1 METLPKETLVLIM
14 IDDVIK
20 INNQWYGIIYP
31 KVIYFDNINDIGGEL
46 MPFKSQAQR
55 KWAYT
60 KEGTKALGGKS
71 AVAEWERATGNKK
84 LPKTV
89 KKK

>member
-1 METLPKETLVLIM
+1 
-14 IDDVIK
+14 
-20 INNQWYGIIYP
+20 
-31 KVIYFDNINDIGGEL
+31 

-60 KEGTKALGGKS
+60 KEGTRALGGKQ
-71 AVAEWERATGNKK
+71 AVAEWEKATGEKK
-84 LPKTV
+84 LPKFAPKP